1 MRSIS
6 LLLAAACATSGGSS
20 GGTIAIKS
28 FGYPSA
34 RPVNY
39 SVGNGLITGSNLDA
53 RLDQGCIRGTMG
65 GTPIQL
71 CSDPANPNHWSGAT
85 GDFTA
90 VLSPDKRSVNVEGYL
105 GPGRQL
111 PLNQVIPL
119 GEGPAWDQ
127 LRLNPALLV
136 IASTAADLQ
145 AARIRR

>member
-20 GGTIAIKS
+20 GGTVAIKS

-34 RPVNY
+34 RPVSY
-39 SVGNGLITGSNLDA
+39 SVGNGVITGSNLDA
-53 RLDQGCIRGTMG
+53 RVDQGCIRGTMG

-90 VLSPDKRSVNVEGYL
+90 VVSPDKRSVNVEGYL

-145 AARIRR
+145 AARMRR